1 MSPITKSQCRFTS
14 GPYFPII
21 FSFRRLPRT
30 LKRNNRRNILA
41 LGGGDIINKS
51 QKTGNSVRH
60 TIIVLVNLISPPP
73 QGQIGLLCRL
83 LNHITHGGGGQI
95 CPLLDPPAPVYPG
108 KAQNWL
114 GLAKLLRLL
123 FKFICEHF
131 LKKSRHFHV
140 PPPCPPPWEIGWI
153 RANGR

>member
-83 LNHITHGGGGQI
+83 LNHITHGGEGKFALSLTP
-95 CPLLDPPAPVYPG
+95 PLRYIPG
-108 KAQNWL
+108 KRKI
-114 GLAKLLRLL
+114 GLAWPSFCGFYLNL
-123 FKFICEHF
+123 FVNISWKNHGI
-131 LKKSRHFHV
+131 SMFH
-140 PPPCPPPWEIGWI
+140 PHAPPPWEIGWI
-153 RANGR
+153 RAHGR